1 MNSEKIKVGLWS
13 AMGGA
18 MVVMYI
24 GFNFGGWMTNGT
36 AEAMAKET
44 AVSAVADRLGTI
56 CLAQLNRDAAKSQ
69 KLAEMKNNTDTWEMG
84 RFIEKQDWAVMPG
97 DEKPDNG
104 VADACAKQLAKK
116 I

>member
-1 MNSEKIKVGLWS
+1 
-13 AMGGA
+13 
-18 MVVMYI
+18 
-24 GFNFGGWMTNGT
+24 
-36 AEAMAKET
+36 MAKET
-44 AVSAVADRLGTI
+44 AVTAVADRLGTI

-69 KLAEMKNNTDTWEMG
+69 KLAEMKNNKDAWEMG